1 MRKSKDLEN
10 ILSQEFKD
18 LTISPRT
25 LEVLEKNN
33 ISTMRELC
41 VLKRDELKSLKSGF
55 GDNIIIELEQVM
67 LDFGLNFGL
76 KL

>member
-55 GDNIIIELEQVM
+55 GDNIITELEQVM

-76 KL
+76 KI

>member
-1 MRKSKDLEN
+1 MRKSKDLDS

>member
-1 MRKSKDLEN
+1 MKKSKDLDT
-10 ILSQEFKD
+10 ILSIEFKN
-18 LTISPRT
+18 LMLSPRT
-25 LEVLEKNN
+25 LSILERNN
-33 ISTMRELC
+33 IALMKELC
-41 VLKRDELKSLKSGF
+41 ILNKDELKTEKEGF

>member
-1 MRKSKDLEN
+1 MAPKRIVDIVMQS
-10 ILSQEFKD
+10 
-18 LTISPRT
+18 
-25 LEVLEKNN
+25 
-33 ISTMRELC
+33 
-41 VLKRDELKSLKSGF
+41 LKPVVQHHHITVYVNKDELKTEKEGF

>member
-10 ILSQEFKD
+10 ILNQRFKD

-25 LEVLEKNN
+25 LEVLESNN
-33 ISTMRELC
+33 IVTMKDLC
-41 VLKRDELKSLKSGF
+41 VLNRDELKPLKSGF
-55 GDNIIIELEQVM
+55 GDNIITELEQVM

-76 KL
+76 KI